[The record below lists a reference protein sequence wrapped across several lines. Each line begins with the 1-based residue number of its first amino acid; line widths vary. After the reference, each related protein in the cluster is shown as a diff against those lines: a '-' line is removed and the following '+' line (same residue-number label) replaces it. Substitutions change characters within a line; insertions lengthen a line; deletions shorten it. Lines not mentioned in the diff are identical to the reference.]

1 MSKEEEEAP
10 VTEVE
15 DRNASQS
22 SEGPACA
29 DDKQGGVPSEAAAKK
44 AQPPRK
50 RVKKVVME
58 TPPPP
63 PPAFGI
69 DINDPLFFAGLN
81 VMHRKAQ
88 QEIRKTKLSSLPII

>member
-1 MSKEEEEAP
+1 MSKEEEAP

-15 DRNASQS
+15 DKNVSQS

-50 RVKKVVME
+50 RVKKVMME

-63 PPAFGI
+63 TFGI

>member
-1 MSKEEEEAP
+1 MSKEEEETP
-10 VTEVE
+10 VPEVE

-50 RVKKVVME
+50 RVKKVMME

-63 PPAFGI
+63 TFGI
-69 DINDPLFFAGLN
+69 YINDPLFFAGLN